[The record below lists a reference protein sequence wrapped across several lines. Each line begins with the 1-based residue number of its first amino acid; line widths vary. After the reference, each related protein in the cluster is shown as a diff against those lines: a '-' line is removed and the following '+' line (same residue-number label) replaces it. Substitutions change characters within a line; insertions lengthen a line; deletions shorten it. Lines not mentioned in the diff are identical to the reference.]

1 MLLLFSTRTAPVLQA
16 IIVQMAPD
24 MLLNFP
30 AHWVHSV
37 TFLVFPMSH
46 NVLLVLGA
54 TTVMNLGRLPSLS
67 FVTKD
72 ISVVVAQL
80 WQHQITT
87 IHFCQTTLHCFAH
100 LEPSTTPMQGHALLD
115 STVPLEQQNQR
126 SAHQELLVTRQ
137 SCSP

>member
-1 MLLLFSTRTAPVLQA
+1 MTIAMLLLFSTRTAPVLQA

-67 FVTKD
+67 FVTK
-72 ISVVVAQL
+72 VRK
-80 WQHQITT
+80 
-87 IHFCQTTLHCFAH
+87 
-100 LEPSTTPMQGHALLD
+100 MQNKEHVGK
-115 STVPLEQQNQR
+115 
-126 SAHQELLVTRQ
+126 
-137 SCSP
+137 